1 MTPDILY
8 LYSFAF
14 SMAVISLTTW
24 LQTAIEARMKKQS
37 ATTQSGSAIGSGSGG
52 GTGTGTVTVTGTVT
66 GTGTQVLVP
75 HSLRPVEIGY
85 MLRGGDT
92 NHALLV
98 MGVDLLQRAA
108 KLQLGA
114 AIPEPAEYEKKM
126 WTLAKDTAK
135 EWALKKADPYM
146 PPDPKKNPVGFVN
159 RIYDIYL
166 FCTKSLKLVVKDV
179 IADPRHIKR
188 YFSMAGVMRL
198 LADFISAGYQKAFD
212 TSLRSYLVERNLLVS
227 EERRNEA
234 SGKIALLGISIFAIV
249 FLFSLAVVGNS
260 SSIPLMFVAAAIMSG
275 SAIVSAFFITAIFAV
290 REFLPYITEF
300 ESLATILNRESWRLR
315 VLKNARR
322 AMMLVLSFVALGA
335 SSLVFIGG
343 FLTLSLLGLKV
354 AQTLIF
360 VSLFLAFPCL
370 KAFLF
375 LMRSWKLK
383 HTEIATAYGEKELAE
398 TRKRLSALRPITALT
413 EVLKEEDYN
422 PVFSELMALYGVE
435 ALILLA

>member
-14 SMAVISLTTW
+14 SMTVISLTTW
-24 LQTAIEARMKKQS
+24 LQATIEARMKKQS
-37 ATTQSGSAIGSGSGG
+37 GTGTQAGSAIGSG
-52 GTGTGTVTVTGTVT
+52 T

-75 HSLRPVEIGY
+75 RTLRPVEIGY

-126 WTLAKDTAK
+126 WTLAKDTVK
-135 EWALKKADPYM
+135 EWVLKKADPYM
-146 PPDPKKNPVGFVN
+146 PPDPKKNPVGFVK

-166 FCTKSLKLVVKDV
+166 FCTQSLKLVVKDV
-179 IADPRHIKR
+179 IADPRQLKR

-198 LADFISAGYQKAFD
+198 LADFISAGYQNAFD
-212 TSLRSYLVERNLLVS
+212 NSLRSYLVERNLLVS
-227 EERRNEA
+227 EDRRKEA
-234 SGKIALLGISIFAIV
+234 SGKIALLGVSIFAIV
-249 FLFSLAVVGNS
+249 FLFALAIVGS
-260 SSIPLMFVAAAIMSG
+260 SSGVPLMLVAAAIMSG
-275 SAIVSAFFITAIFAV
+275 SAIISAFFVTAIFAV
-290 REFLPYITEF
+290 REFLPYLTEF
-300 ESLATILNRESWRLR
+300 ESLAVILNRESWRLR

-322 AMMLVLSFVALGA
+322 AMMMFLSFVALGA

-343 FLTLSLLGLKV
+343 FLWLNLCGFKN

-360 VSLFLAFPCL
+360 VSIFLAFPCL

-375 LMRSWKLK
+375 LMKSWKLK
-383 HTEIATAYGEKELAE
+383 HTEVATAYGEKELAE
-398 TRKRLSALRPITALT
+398 ARKRLSALRPINALT